1 MFTRPGKFQKPRQD
15 TQAEAE
21 AQIWMAALEE
31 GHGGHGGHGHGRFL
45 ARKKVEQM
53 WKNHMML
60 VEDLAWNM
68 WEYDIT

>member
-1 MFTRPGKFQKPRQD
+1 
-15 TQAEAE
+15 
-21 AQIWMAALEE
+21 
-31 GHGGHGGHGHGRFL
+31 L

-60 VEDLAWNM
+60 VEDLWNM

>member
-1 MFTRPGKFQKPRQD
+1 MFTRPGKFLIHFSSPNHHQD

-21 AQIWMAALEE
+21 DEIWMAALEE
-31 GHGGHGGHGHGRFL
+31 GHGGHGHGRFL

-60 VEDLAWNM
+60 VEDL
-68 WEYDIT
+68 